1 MKIHM
6 HLLVNRIIEQKIFN
20 VVLKS
25 YNTNISFEIETVKN
39 LFQSTLTFFIFEN
52 FFVIKK

>member
-6 HLLVNRIIEQKIFN
+6 HILVVWIIEQKIFN

-25 YNTNISFEIETVKN
+25 YNTNISLEIETVKN
-39 LFQSTLTFFIFEN
+39 LFQSIN
-52 FFVIKK
+52 FFSYSETSLW